1 MGKEWNAVEILRHSR
16 HDWLNKLQLIKGNL
30 ALERLDRVN
39 EIIEEIIMDT
49 KNESKL
55 TNLKT
60 PQLAA
65 LLMLF
70 NWEEQHFFLEFEVLG
85 DERNL
90 SNFDKDIT
98 AWCYDF
104 LTKINKVIKP
114 FAENHLILSIQLSEE
129 EIRFIFDFRGIIE
142 DKSKMLNYL
151 EDRRNGAL
159 IQVLEYE
166 VHNEEMVVV
175 TALTLD

>member
-55 TNLKT
+55 TNLKA

-90 SNFDKDIT
+90 SNIDHELT
-98 AWCYDF
+98 AWCCTF
-104 LTKINKVIKP
+104 LNKINEVIKP
-114 FAENHLILSIQLSEE
+114 FAENHLILSIQISET

-142 DKSKMLNYL
+142 DKSTMLNYL
-151 EDRRNGAL
+151 EDRKNDAL
-159 IQVLEYE
+159 IKVLEYE
-166 VHNEEMVVV
+166 VHNDEMVVV
-175 TALTLD
+175 TQISL

>member
-1 MGKEWNAVEILRHSR
+1 MRKEWNAVDILRHSR

-30 ALERLDRVN
+30 ALERIDRVN

-55 TNLKT
+55 TNLKA

-70 NWEEQHFFLEFEVLG
+70 NWEERHFFLEFEVLG

-90 SNFDKDIT
+90 SHLDEEIT
-98 AWCYDF
+98 SWCIGF
-104 LTKINKVIKP
+104 FKKINKIIKP
-114 FAENHLILSIQLSEE
+114 FAENNLILSIQLSEK

-151 EDRRNGAL
+151 EDQKNGTF
-159 IQVLEYE
+159 IKVLDHE

-175 TALTLD
+175 TQISL

>member
-1 MGKEWNAVEILRHSR
+1 MDKEWNAVDILRHSR

-39 EIIEEIIMDT
+39 EIIEEIIMDS

-55 TNLKT
+55 TNLKA

-70 NWEEQHFFLEFEVLG
+70 NWGERYFFLEFEILG

-90 SNFDKDIT
+90 SHLDEEIT
-98 AWCYDF
+98 TWFIGF
-104 LTKINKVIKP
+104 LNNVNNVIKP
-114 FAENHLILSIQLSEE
+114 FAENNLILSIQLSDE

-142 DKSKMLNYL
+142 DKGKFIKYL
-151 EDRRNGAL
+151 QDQKNDDL
-159 IQVLEYE
+159 IKVVEYE
-166 VHNEEMVVV
+166 VHNEEFVVV
-175 TALTLD
+175 TQISL

>member
-55 TNLKT
+55 TNLKA

-85 DERNL
+85 DEQNL
-90 SNFDKDIT
+90 SNIDRELT
-98 AWCYDF
+98 AWCCTF
-104 LTKINKVIKP
+104 LNEINKVIKP
-114 FAENHLILSIQLSEE
+114 FAENHLILSIQISEK

-142 DKSKMLNYL
+142 DKSTMLHYL
-151 EDRRNGAL
+151 EDQKNAL
-159 IQVLEYE
+159 IKVLEYE
-166 VHNEEMVVV
+166 VHNDEMVVV
-175 TALTLD
+175 TQISL